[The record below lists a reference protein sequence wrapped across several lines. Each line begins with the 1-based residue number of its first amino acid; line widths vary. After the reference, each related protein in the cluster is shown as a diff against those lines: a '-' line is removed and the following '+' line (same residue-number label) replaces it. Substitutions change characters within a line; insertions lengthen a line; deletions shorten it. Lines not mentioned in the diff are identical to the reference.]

1 SPTDARSRLIAPVQG
16 AVKPV
21 GDPRPRPAPRR
32 PREGPSITLLGDSR
46 RHEVPAFRRRGDER
60 TQANGGGCVRR
71 RSGSCCQHAR
81 ARPARA
87 STGPAAIG
95 ATMSG
100 PATAS
105 VGQTVVYGVQVIN
118 GGPDAATGIGFTATL
133 SGPGQYTLNIVQPTA
148 KCRIRGSTISCDVGG
163 I

>member
-1 SPTDARSRLIAPVQG
+1 MRGLRRTVAAAFAAAAAL
-16 AVKPV
+16 AVST
-21 GDPRPRPAPRR
+21 PA
-32 PREGPSITLLGDSR
+32 
-46 RHEVPAFRRRGDER
+46 
-60 TQANGGGCVRR
+60 Q
-71 RSGSCCQHAR
+71 
-81 ARPARA
+81 A
-87 STGPAAIG
+87 STGTADIV

-105 VGQTVVYGVQVIN
+105 VGQTVVYGVQVLN

-163 I
+163 INIRGGSVVFDIGVTMTAAGTVVQNFTETAKQTDPNPSNNSGTITTTVS